1 MLTSGQEKPR
11 FLHSEHFLKQVFHGS
26 AGLPGAGHPVMKDL
40 SETET
45 HLCLSTMHA
54 LNKNKITLRQLPR
67 L

>member
-1 MLTSGQEKPR
+1 MLTSGQENPR
-11 FLHSEHFLKQVFHGS
+11 FLHPEQFLKQVSHGS
-26 AGLPGAGHPVMKDL
+26 SGLPRAGHPVMKDL

-54 LNKNKITLRQLPR
+54 LNKNKITLCQLPR